1 MGFDEG
7 LITLNSD
14 NGSYFPGQTVY
25 GKLVFSQDKI
35 KKFRGISAKLKGY
48 CKIHWTTHHSR
59 RNSQGKSES
68 YTVTHESYEE
78 YINHKAFLIGG
89 ERGEVELQPGKY
101 EFPFEFQLPGNCPS
115 SFEGT
120 VGHVRYEIKVVVDR
134 AFKIDQEKKVA
145 VRIISPLD
153 LNQDPYCREPI
164 EFEFEDVYCCCCLS
178 RGATDT
184 VVKLPVAGYC
194 PGQLIPIEV
203 ACENSG
209 RVTIDDIKLMIK
221 KKVTYHAST
230 NPATRETKDLIA
242 EIKKGPIPGDTT
254 RNWTVEMVVPSIDIY
269 NLAACRYIDVD
280 YTFKVVVSPS
290 GCHSDSKGYKR
301 LVIGNIPLVGYQDD
315 IQNPLHDQMP
325 QISAPIVNQPSNQ
338 GNVSYPAP
346 YPYPEVTPYP
356 SGASYP
362 VTTQYPST
370 QKAQTPY
377 PPDQIAANMPYPPP
391 YSQGSQNP
399 PYPQSSQNPPYPQSS
414 QNPPYPKSP
423 AYTSGVAA
431 QSSPA
436 NPPYPTPQN
445 MPSANPPYPQNTP
458 YQDTQYPY
466 KGTGLKTGTIGFTVP
481 TSVASEGNPPSMP
494 AVTPAN
500 PFATASAP
508 PALDKE

>member
-14 NGSYFPGQTVY
+14 NGSYFSGQTVY

-35 KKFRGISAKLKGY
+35 KKFRGIYAKFKGY
-48 CKIHWTTHHSR
+48 CKIHWTTQHSR

-68 YTVTHESYEE
+68 YTVHHESYEE

-145 VRIISPLD
+145 VRIIAPLD

-164 EFEFEDVYCCCCLS
+164 QFEFEDVYCCCCVS

-221 KKVTYHAST
+221 KKVTYHAAT

-290 GCHSDSKGYKR
+290 GCHSDSKDYKR

-315 IQNPLHDQMP
+315 VQNPLHDQMP
-325 QISAPIVNQPSNQ
+325 QISAPIGDQPSYQ
-338 GNVSYPAP
+338 ENVSYPTP

-356 SGASYP
+356 SGTSYP
-362 VTTQYPST
+362 MT
-370 QKAQTPY
+370 QKDQTPY
-377 PPDQIAANMPYPPP
+377 PPDQFASNVPYPPQ
-391 YSQGSQNP
+391 YSQVSQNP
-399 PYPQSSQNPPYPQSS
+399 PYPQVSQNPPYPQVS
-414 QNPPYPKSP
+414 QNPPYPQVSQNPPYPQGPSQSP
-423 AYTSGVAA
+423 I
-431 QSSPA
+431 A
-436 NPPYPTPQN
+436 NPPYPNIP
-445 MPSANPPYPQNTP
+445 
-458 YQDTQYPY
+458 
-466 KGTGLKTGTIGFTVP
+466 GLKTGTFGFTVP
-481 TSVASEGNPPSMP
+481 TSMPSEGIPPSMP

-508 PALDKE
+508 PALDKEK